1 MNKILIERINYFS
14 RKEKETG
21 LTEEEIK
28 ERENLRKQYL
38 KEFRQ
43 YMKKDILD
51 NIYITDKDGK
61 EIKLTKKKKEK

>member
-61 EIKLTKKKKEK
+61 EIKLTKKKKAK

>member
-14 RKEKETG
+14 SKEKETG

-61 EIKLTKKKKEK
+61 EIKLTKKKKAK

>member
-1 MNKILIERINYFS
+1 MNKILIEKINYFS

-61 EIKLTKKKKEK
+61 EIKLTKKKKAK